1 MHRLFPY
8 GTQVVHDIEDE
19 EFARKL
25 DYDIDLR
32 DDLKDAILEKLEYV
46 ELEFDITICN
56 GEVDVLVNMAD
67 VLNSIGSAVDDF
79 IFEQKHYWDE
89 EKDTWVIKE
98 KDDDFEKEYIFG
110 SEDSFEEEEV

>member
-1 MHRLFPY
+1 MAHRLFPY

-46 ELEFDITICN
+46 ELDFDITVCN
-56 GEVDVLVNMAD
+56 GEVDVLVNMED
-67 VLNSIGSAVDDF
+67 ILNSVGSAVDDF
-79 IFEQKHYWDE
+79 IFEQKHYWNE
-89 EKDTWVIKE
+89 EKDTWVVRE
-98 KDDDFEKEYIFG
+98 KGEG
-110 SEDSFEEEEV
+110 LEEEDI